1 MNSAPLMTMLTM
13 INRSMEKQPKR
24 TYIWYGP
31 KREQSVSLL
40 GCIMFGVFIA
50 LLLIDFGFLIFNTI
64 FY

>member
-1 MNSAPLMTMLTM
+1 MNSAPLMNMLTM

-24 TYIWYGP
+24 TYIWNGP

-40 GCIMFGVFIA
+40 GWIMFGVFIA